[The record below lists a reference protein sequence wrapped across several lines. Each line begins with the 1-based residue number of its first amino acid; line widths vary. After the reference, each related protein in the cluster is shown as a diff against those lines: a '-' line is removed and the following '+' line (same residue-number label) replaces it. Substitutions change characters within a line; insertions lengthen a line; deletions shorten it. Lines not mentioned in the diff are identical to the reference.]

1 MKARYVSTLSGDAM
15 NGANDGRPGQ
25 PSASSEDEASLAD
38 GESDAAGLEA
48 RPKSKP
54 IYVLEGNTLRTRLT
68 RELGIHYPFVGA
80 GMAFVSLPPLVVA
93 VSEAGG
99 LGMLGTAP
107 EPPGV
112 LEARL
117 KAIQAG
123 TQRPYGVDFI
133 VDRLEPQGFT
143 TRDHMDTCIAAKVP
157 VVVFHWALPPREW
170 IQALQAAGTRVWV
183 QAGTVELARQALD
196 AGVQGLIAQGRQA
209 GGRNLGSTPTLVLL
223 KEFRKLT
230 DAVPVLAAG
239 GIADGVSA
247 ARALHHGA
255 DGVWVGTRLVASV
268 EAYAHPLYKER
279 LVDGDAGDTA
289 LTTLFGPEWPGKRM
303 RVIRNRVVRE
313 WAGRESS
320 VPPTAESDAIGT
332 TRLFPGV
339 LDVQYVMPKFSSFLP
354 TPDTQGDLEEMS
366 LPAGGA
372 SMARIDTVQPAG
384 QIVVEMMERA
394 RRLLESPEGLDE
406 ADEEDRG

>member
-1 MKARYVSTLSGDAM
+1 M

-25 PSASSEDEASLAD
+25 PSASSEDGAPLAD
-38 GESDAAGLEA
+38 GESDDASLEGQP
-48 RPKSKP
+48 RPKP
-54 IYVLEGNTLRTRLT
+54 IYVLEGNTLKTRLT

-80 GMAFVSLPPLVVA
+80 GMAFVALPPLVTA

-112 LEARL
+112 LEERL

-123 TQRPYGVDFI
+123 TRRPYGVDFI
-133 VDRLEPQGFT
+133 VDRREPHGFT
-143 TRDHMDTCIAAKVP
+143 TRDHVDVCVAAKVP
-157 VVVFHWALPPREW
+157 VVVFHWTLPPVEW
-170 IQALQAAGTRVWV
+170 IRALRAVGTRVWM
-183 QAGTVELARQALD
+183 QAGTVELAKQALE
-196 AGVQGLIAQGRQA
+196 AGAQGLIAQGRQA
-209 GGRNLGSTPTLVLL
+209 GGRNLSSTPTLELL
-223 KEFRKLT
+223 KAFRQMT

-247 ARALHHGA
+247 ARALHQGA

-268 EAYAHPLYKER
+268 EAYAHPLYKQR
-279 LVDGDAGDTA
+279 LVDGDAADTA
-289 LTTLFGPEWPGKRM
+289 LTTLFGPEWVGKRM

-320 VPPTAESDAIGT
+320 APPATESDAIGT
-332 TRLFPGV
+332 TKLFPGV
-339 LDVQYVMPKFSSFLP
+339 LDVPYVMPRFSSFLP

-384 QIVVEMMERA
+384 QIVVEMMEQA
-394 RRLLESPEGLDE
+394 RRLLASPEGLDE
-406 ADEEDRG
+406 ADDEDRG

>member
-1 MKARYVSTLSGDAM
+1 M

-25 PSASSEDEASLAD
+25 PPVSSDDDSPLLN
-38 GESDAAGLEA
+38 GESDGVGMPAAS
-48 RPKSKP
+48 RPPP
-54 IYVLEGNTLRTRLT
+54 IYVLEGNTLKTRLT
-68 RELGIHYPFVGA
+68 RDVGLHYPFVGA
-80 GMAFVSLPPLVVA
+80 GMAFVSLPPLVIA

-133 VDRLEPQGFT
+133 VDRLEPHGFT
-143 TRDHMDTCIAAKVP
+143 TRDHVDACIGAKVP
-157 VVVFHWALPPREW
+157 VVVFHWTLPPREW
-170 IQALQAAGTRVWV
+170 IRDLQAAGTRVWM
-183 QAGTVELARQALD
+183 QSGTVELAREALEM
-196 AGVQGLIAQGRQA
+196 GVQGLIAQGRQA
-209 GGRNLGSTPTLVLL
+209 GGRNLGSTPTLTLVRQLRAL
-223 KEFRKLT
+223 S

-239 GIADGVSA
+239 GMADGFSA

-255 DGVWVGTRLVASV
+255 DGVWVGTRLIASV
-268 EAYAHPLYKER
+268 EGYAHPLYKQR
-279 LVDGDAGDTA
+279 LVEGDAGDTA
-289 LTTLFGPEWPGKRM
+289 MTTLFGPEWPGKRM

-320 VPPTAESDAIGT
+320 VPPASETETIGT
-332 TRLFPGV
+332 TLLFPGV
-339 LDVQYVMPKFSSFLP
+339 LDVQYVMPRFSSFLP

-372 SMARIDTVQPAG
+372 SMSRIDTVQPAG

-406 ADEEDRG
+406 EDEDDRG